1 MSEKS
6 TAFLAGAAFA
16 GIAAFVLLRSGGN
29 PGQANLPTYLPS
41 PPQPGQAYGTMQQ
54 LPPPPPTAT
63 GVSPDTA
70 PYCLQQQ
77 SDTQRLKDRLE
88 QQQSETEQVKAQ
100 LRNQQMVIEAL
111 TTQAKANVYPP
122 PVNPTQ
128 ELAPVHQQQQ
138 PLNPMLTGI
147 LWAVGGM
154 VLTVISG
161 VVLAAAFALLSQQQ
175 RPPRTVQVIHP
186 IPTPPPTLSHRR
198 RSEFLPPQLEGRRN
212 DSIDY
217 DR

>member
-16 GIAAFVLLRSGGN
+16 GIAAFVLLRTGGN
-29 PGQANLPTYLPS
+29 PSQANLPTYLPS
-41 PPQPGQAYGTMQQ
+41 PPQPGQPYGSMQQ
-54 LPPPPPTAT
+54 LPPPPPTAA
-63 GVSPDTA
+63 GVSPDTT

-77 SDTQRLKDRLE
+77 SETQRLKDRLE

-128 ELAPVHQQQQ
+128 ALPPIQEQQ

-186 IPTPPPTLSHRR
+186 IQPPPPTLSHRR

>member
-16 GIAAFVLLRSGGN
+16 GIAAFVLLRTGGN
-29 PGQANLPTYLPS
+29 PSQANLPSYLPL
-41 PPQPGQAYGTMQQ
+41 PPQPGQPYGSMQQ
-54 LPPPPPTAT
+54 LPPPLPTAA
-63 GVSPDTA
+63 GVSPDTT

-77 SDTQRLKDRLE
+77 SETQRLKDRLE

-122 PVNPTQ
+122 PVTPTQ
-128 ELAPVHQQQQ
+128 ALPPVQEQQ
-138 PLNPMLTGI
+138 PLNPMLTGV

-186 IPTPPPTLSHRR
+186 IQPPPPTLSHRR

>member
-16 GIAAFVLLRSGGN
+16 GIAAFVLLRTGGN
-29 PGQANLPTYLPS
+29 PSQANLPTYLPS
-41 PPQPGQAYGTMQQ
+41 PPQPGQPYGTMPQ
-54 LPPPPPTAT
+54 LPPPPPTAA
-63 GVSPDTA
+63 GVSPDTT

-77 SDTQRLKDRLE
+77 SETQRLKDRLE

-128 ELAPVHQQQQ
+128 ALPAVQEQQ

-186 IPTPPPTLSHRR
+186 IQPPPPTLSHRR